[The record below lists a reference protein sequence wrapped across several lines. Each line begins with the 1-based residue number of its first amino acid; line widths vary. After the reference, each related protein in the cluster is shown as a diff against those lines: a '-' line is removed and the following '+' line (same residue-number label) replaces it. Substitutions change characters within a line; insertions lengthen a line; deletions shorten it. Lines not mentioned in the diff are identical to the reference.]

1 MSEQF
6 YQIDTGTL
14 VRDNPYY
21 IVVVSGTYSLN
32 DLVPC
37 RRVIDTN
44 GPICA
49 FLASSVLGYVSDIP
63 EVNE

>member
-1 MSEQF
+1 MSDQL
-6 YQIDTGTL
+6 YQIDAGTL
-14 VRDNPYY
+14 VLDNPFY
-21 IVVVSGTYSLN
+21 VVVVGGLYALN

-37 RRVIDTN
+37 RRVIDNN

-49 FLASSVLGYVSDIP
+49 FLAYSVLGYIP

>member
-1 MSEQF
+1 MP
-6 YQIDTGTL
+6 YQIDAGTI
-14 VRDNPYY
+14 VGANPAYE
-21 IVVVSGTYSLN
+21 VVTPGDYEVN

-49 FLASSVLGYVSDIP
+49 FLASSVLLIDEGDP
-63 EVNE
+63 AP

>member
-1 MSEQF
+1 MSDELYEVHQG
-6 YQIDTGTL
+6 Q
-14 VRDNPYY
+14 
-21 IVVVSGTYSLN
+21 VVAGNLNYVVAVGGLYGLN

-49 FLASSVLGYVSDIP
+49 FLASSVLGYLPDIP

>member
-1 MSEQF
+1 MPITVGEHDPVAGAPGYEVTQA
-6 YQIDTGTL
+6 
-14 VRDNPYY
+14 
-21 IVVVSGTYSLN
+21 GTYGML

-49 FLASSVLGYVSDIP
+49 FLGATVAGLDP
-63 EVNE
+63 AEVIE